1 MSIRKH
7 VHARS
12 VRLLVSVNVHFGLL
26 TRGLDGSYAAN
37 NDYIGFKRTIHDA
50 LHPGDDAPP
59 LPNASTWFPESPRTV
74 NTTTRNAGR
83 QAADAGDD
91 DDIDVLSER
100 ISIKCPITL
109 VPMKDPVTSTKCP
122 HSFERSAILD
132 MLNQSAIRVGGS
144 NRRGAQDG
152 QQAVKCPVCEV
163 VWTRLG
169 Y

>member
-1 MSIRKH
+1 M
-7 VHARS
+7 
-12 VRLLVSVNVHFGLL
+12 GE
-26 TRGLDGSYAAN
+26 LDGSYAAN

-59 LPNASTWFPESPRTV
+59 MPNASTWFPESPRTV

-83 QAADAGDD
+83 QPAGADD
-91 DDIDVLSER
+91 DDDVDVLSER

-132 MLNQSAIRVGGS
+132 MLDRSAIRVGGS
-144 NRRGAQDG
+144 NRRGVQDG
-152 QQAVKCPVCEV
+152 QKAVQCPVCEM
-163 VWTRLG
+163 VWTR
-169 Y
+169 